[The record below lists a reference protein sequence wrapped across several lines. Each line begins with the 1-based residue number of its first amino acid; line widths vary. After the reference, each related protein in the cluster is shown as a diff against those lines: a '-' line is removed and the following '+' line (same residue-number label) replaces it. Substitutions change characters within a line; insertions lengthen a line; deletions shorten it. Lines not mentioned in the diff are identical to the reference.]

1 MAKNFPYFKFFPTE
15 WMTGDI
21 VFECLDTQGLFIN
34 ICALYWQRNADLSI
48 EDINKRF
55 KNPLQLAN
63 LTDRFIS
70 LNDGKIS
77 INFLDEQLIEAGHIS
92 KTNSIN
98 GSKGGRPKAPKTQE
112 EKPTANRPLT
122 DRKAKKSK
130 EEEEKE
136 EEINITYEEFIN
148 YAKTISIYKPTLDY
162 AIQSKYLSWFENNWV
177 DGNGKKIVNWKN
189 TLRNTMPYLK
199 EHHAPI
205 EETETERKLREW
217 RERGF

>member
-34 ICALYWQRNADLSI
+34 ICALYWQRNADLTL

-70 LNDGKIS
+70 VNDNKIS
-77 INFLDEQLIEAGHIS
+77 INFLDEQLLEAGHIS
-92 KTNSIN
+92 KINSEN
-98 GSKGGRPKAPKTQE
+98 GSKGGRPRSSETLTK
-112 EKPTANRPLT
+112 KPTAKRPLSE
-122 DRKAKKSK
+122 RKAKKSK

-136 EEINITYEEFIN
+136 KEINITYDEFLN
-148 YAKTISIYKPTLDY
+148 YAKSIDIYKPTLDY
-162 AIQSKYLSWFENNWV
+162 SIKSKYLSWVENKWI
-177 DGNGKKIVNWKN
+177 DGNGKKIINWKT

-199 EHHAPI
+199 NFTMPI
-205 EETETERKLREW
+205 EETENERKTREW